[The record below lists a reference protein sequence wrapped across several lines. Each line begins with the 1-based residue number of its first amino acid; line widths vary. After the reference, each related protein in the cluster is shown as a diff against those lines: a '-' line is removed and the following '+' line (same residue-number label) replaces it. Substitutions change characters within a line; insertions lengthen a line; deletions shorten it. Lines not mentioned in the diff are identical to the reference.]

1 MQTRRRKT
9 TAVHERSAPRQGH
22 PYFAKPPAVRIPVE
36 RIVAERRWIAALVS
50 AGGVS
55 PRDREDVV
63 QAVILAAWLAVEEG
77 RYRPDASVDPRR
89 ALLGWLHGIVWRK
102 VGHHR
107 KRAWVRLEIP
117 AADPWSV
124 QPAPPPRD
132 DALLVEARERLLA
145 VRLAVPRL
153 PQRDRKLLALCAVG
167 DGLREIARMAGIPR
181 STAVRQ
187 VGRARRRLLGLLA
200 R

>member
-1 MQTRRRKT
+1 MQTRRRTT
-9 TAVHERSAPRQGH
+9 TAVHERSAPRPGH
-22 PYFAKPPAVRIPVE
+22 PCCAKHPAVRIPVE

-55 PRDREDVV
+55 PRDREDVI
-63 QAVILAAWLAVEEG
+63 QAVILAAWMAVEGG
-77 RYRPDASVDPRR
+77 RYRPDASVAPRR
-89 ALLGWLHGIVWRK
+89 ALLGWLYGIIWRK

-107 KRAWVRLEIP
+107 NRAWVRREIP

-124 QPAPPPRD
+124 QPAPPRD

-145 VRLAVPRL
+145 VRLAVSRL
-153 PQRDRKLLALCAVG
+153 PPRDRELLALCAVG
-167 DGLREIARMAGIPR
+167 HRIRDVARRLGMPS
-181 STAVRQ
+181 STAVRR
-187 VGRARRRLLGLLA
+187 VGRARKRLRGLLG

>member
-22 PYFAKPPAVRIPVE
+22 PCFAKHPAVRIPVE

-55 PRDREDVV
+55 HRDREDVV
-63 QAVILAAWLAVEEG
+63 QAVILAAWMAVEEG

-89 ALLGWLHGIVWRK
+89 ALLGWLYGIVWRK
-102 VGHHR
+102 VGHHC
-107 KRAWVRLEIP
+107 KRAWVRREVP

-124 QPAPPPRD
+124 QPAPPRD
-132 DALLVEARERLLA
+132 DELLVEARERLLA
-145 VRLAVPRL
+145 VRLAVSRL
-153 PQRDRKLLALCAVG
+153 PQRDREMLALCAVG
-167 DGLREIARMAGIPR
+167 HGIRDVARRLGMPR

-187 VGRARRRLLGLLA
+187 VGRARNRLRGLLG

>member
-1 MQTRRRKT
+1 M
-9 TAVHERSAPRQGH
+9 
-22 PYFAKPPAVRIPVE
+22 
-36 RIVAERRWIAALVS
+36 
-50 AGGVS
+50 
-55 PRDREDVV
+55 
-63 QAVILAAWLAVEEG
+63 ILAAWMAVEEG

-89 ALLGWLHGIVWRK
+89 ALLGWLYGIVWRK
-102 VGHHR
+102 VGHHCN
-107 KRAWVRLEIP
+107 RAWVRREIP

-124 QPAPPPRD
+124 QPAPPRD
-132 DALLVEARERLLA
+132 DDLLVEARERLLA
-145 VRLAVPRL
+145 VRLAVSRL

-167 DGLREIARMAGIPR
+167 EGLREVARMAGIPR